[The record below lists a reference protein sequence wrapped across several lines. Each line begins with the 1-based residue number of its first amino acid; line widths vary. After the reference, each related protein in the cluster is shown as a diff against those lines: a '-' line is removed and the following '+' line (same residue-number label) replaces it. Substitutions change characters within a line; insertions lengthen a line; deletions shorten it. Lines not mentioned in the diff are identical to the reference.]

1 MTKIILAFALIS
13 FSFCEAQ
20 NWKQEK
26 IKESGNQITSNRT
39 TPEYDQIAVS
49 GSFHVTLV
57 AGKEG
62 AISITGD
69 ENIISH
75 IVTEVENNEL
85 KIYFEK
91 KKNYSYK
98 SKITIEIPFESINTI
113 LSTGSGDIT
122 TKNTIISDDFNIYLT
137 GSGDA
142 TIDVKSTK
150 TTASVAGSG
159 DIIVNGTATILIALV
174 AGSGDLDCSK
184 LVVENATAVV
194 QGSGDIKVNCSQKLV
209 AGVAGS
215 GSIKY
220 KGNPETLEKS
230 VAGSGNIIL
239 INERR
244 P

>member
-1 MTKIILAFALIS
+1 MTKIALALALIS

-26 IKESGNQITSNRT
+26 IRESGNQITSNRS

-49 GSFHVTLV
+49 GSFQVTLV

-75 IVTEVENNEL
+75 VVTEVENNEL

-98 SKITIEIPFESINTI
+98 SKITIEVPFESINAI
-113 LSTGSGDIT
+113 LFTGSGDIT
-122 TKNTIISDDFNIYLT
+122 TKSTIIADKFDVHLT
-137 GSGDA
+137 GSGDVTLDLKA
-142 TIDVKSTK
+142 TK

-159 DIIVNGTATILIALV
+159 DIILNGNSAVLKASV

-184 LVVENATAVV
+184 LVAENATADVA
-194 QGSGDIKVNCSQKLV
+194 GSGDIKVNCTQKLT

-215 GSIKY
+215 GSVKY
-220 KGNPETLEKS
+220 KGKPETIEKS
-230 VAGSGNIIL
+230 IAGSGDI
-239 INERR
+239 EGF
-244 P
+244 

>member
-1 MTKIILAFALIS
+1 MTKIALALALIS

-26 IKESGNQITSNRT
+26 IRESGNQITSNRS

-49 GSFHVTLV
+49 GSFQVTLV

-62 AISITGD
+62 NISITGD

-75 IVTEVENNEL
+75 VVTEVENNEL

-91 KKNYSYK
+91 KKNYYYK
-98 SKITIEIPFESINTI
+98 SKITIEVPFESINAI
-113 LSTGSGDIT
+113 LFTGSGDIT
-122 TKNTIISDDFNIYLT
+122 TKSTIIADKFDVHLT
-137 GSGDA
+137 GSGDVILDLK
-142 TIDVKSTK
+142 TTK

-159 DIIVNGTATILIALV
+159 DIVLSGTSTDLKASV

-184 LVVENATAVV
+184 LIAENVTADVA
-194 QGSGDIKVNCSQKLV
+194 GSGDIKVNCTQKLI

-215 GSIKY
+215 GSVKY
-220 KGNPETLEKS
+220 KGKPETIEKS
-230 VAGSGNIIL
+230 IAGSGDI
-239 INERR
+239 EGF
-244 P
+244 

>member
-1 MTKIILAFALIS
+1 MTKIALALALIS

-26 IKESGNQITSNRT
+26 IRESGNQITSNRT
-39 TPEYDQIAVS
+39 TAEYDQIAVS
-49 GSFHVTLV
+49 GSFQVSLV

-98 SKITIEIPFESINTI
+98 SKITIEVPFESINTI
-113 LSTGSGDIT
+113 LFTGSGDIT

-159 DIIVNGTATILIALV
+159 DIILNGTSTILKASV

-184 LVVENATAVV
+184 LIVENATADVA
-194 QGSGDIKVNCSQKLV
+194 GSGDIKVNSTKKLI

-220 KGNPETLEKS
+220 KNKPEIIEKHI
-230 VAGSGNIIL
+230 AGSGDV
-239 INERR
+239 EGY
-244 P
+244 

>member
-1 MTKIILAFALIS
+1 MTKIALALALIS

-26 IKESGNQITSNRT
+26 IRESGNQITSNRT
-39 TPEYDQIAVS
+39 TAEYGQIAVS
-49 GSFHVTLV
+49 GSFQVNLV
-57 AGKEG
+57 SGKEG

-75 IVTEVENNEL
+75 VVTEVENNEL

-91 KKNYSYK
+91 KKNYYYK
-98 SKITIEIPFESINTI
+98 SKIIIEVPFESINTI
-113 LSTGSGDIT
+113 HFTGSGDIT
-122 TKNTIISDDFNIYLT
+122 TKNTIIADKFDVHLT
-137 GSGDA
+137 GSGDVTLDLKA
-142 TIDVKSTK
+142 TK

-159 DIIVNGTATILIALV
+159 DMILNGTSTILKASV

-184 LVVENATAVV
+184 LIVENATADVA
-194 QGSGDIKVNCSQKLV
+194 GSGDIKVNSTKKLI

-220 KGNPETLEKS
+220 KNKPEIIEKHI
-230 VAGSGNIIL
+230 AGSGDV
-239 INERR
+239 EGY
-244 P
+244 

>member
-1 MTKIILAFALIS
+1 MTKIALALALIS

-26 IKESGNQITSNRT
+26 IKESGNLITSNRT
-39 TPEYDQIAVS
+39 TAEYDQIAVS
-49 GSFHVTLV
+49 GSFQVSLV

-62 AISITGD
+62 SISITGD

-91 KKNYSYK
+91 KKNYYYK
-98 SKITIEIPFESINTI
+98 SKIIIEVPFESINTI
-113 LSTGSGDIT
+113 LFTGSGDIT

-159 DIIVNGTATILIALV
+159 DIILNGTSTILKALV
-174 AGSGDLDCSK
+174 AG
-184 LVVENATAVV
+184 
-194 QGSGDIKVNCSQKLV
+194 
-209 AGVAGS
+209 
-215 GSIKY
+215 
-220 KGNPETLEKS
+220 
-230 VAGSGNIIL
+230 
-239 INERR
+239 
-244 P
+244 

>member
-1 MTKIILAFALIS
+1 MTKIALALALIS

-26 IKESGNQITSNRT
+26 IKESGNLITSNRT
-39 TPEYDQIAVS
+39 TAEYDQIAVS
-49 GSFHVTLV
+49 GSFQVSLV

-62 AISITGD
+62 SISITGD

-98 SKITIEIPFESINTI
+98 SKITIEVPFESINTI
-113 LSTGSGDIT
+113 LFTGSGDIT

-159 DIIVNGTATILIALV
+159 DIILNGTSTILKALV
-174 AGSGDLDCSK
+174 AGSGDLDCSN
-184 LVVENATAVV
+184 LVAENATADVA
-194 QGSGDIKVNCSQKLV
+194 GSGDIKVNCTQKLT

-215 GSIKY
+215 GSVKY
-220 KGNPETLEKS
+220 KGKPETIEKS
-230 VAGSGNIIL
+230 IAGSGDV
-239 INERR
+239 EGY
-244 P
+244 

>member
-1 MTKIILAFALIS
+1 MTKIALALALIS

-26 IKESGNQITSNRT
+26 IRESGNQITSNRS

-49 GSFHVTLV
+49 GSFQVTLV

-62 AISITGD
+62 TISITGD

-75 IVTEVENNEL
+75 VVTEVENNEL

-98 SKITIEIPFESINTI
+98 SKITIEVPFESINAI
-113 LSTGSGDIT
+113 LFTGSGDIT
-122 TKNTIISDDFNIYLT
+122 TKSTIIADNFNVHLT
-137 GSGDA
+137 GSGDVTLDLKA
-142 TIDVKSTK
+142 TK

-159 DIIVNGTATILIALV
+159 DIVLSGTSTDLKASV

-184 LVVENATAVV
+184 LVVENATADVA
-194 QGSGDIKVNCSQKLV
+194 GSGDIKVNCTQKLI

-215 GSIKY
+215 GSVKY
-220 KGNPETLEKS
+220 KGKPETIEKS
-230 VAGSGNIIL
+230 IAGSGDI
-239 INERR
+239 EGF
-244 P
+244 

>member
-1 MTKIILAFALIS
+1 MTKITLALALIS

-26 IKESGNQITSNRT
+26 IRESGNQITSKRS

-49 GSFHVTLV
+49 GSFQVTLV

-62 AISITGD
+62 NISITGD

-75 IVTEVENNEL
+75 VVTEVENNEL

-91 KKNYSYK
+91 KKNYYYK
-98 SKITIEIPFESINTI
+98 SKITIEVPFESINTI
-113 LSTGSGDIT
+113 HFTGSGDII
-122 TKNTIISDDFNIYLT
+122 TKNTIVADNFNVHLT
-137 GSGDA
+137 GSGDVILDLK
-142 TIDVKSTK
+142 TTK
-150 TTASVAGSG
+150 TTTSVAGSG
-159 DIIVNGTATILIALV
+159 DIVLSGTSTLLKGSV

-184 LVVENATAVV
+184 LVIENATVDVA
-194 QGSGDIKVNCSQKLV
+194 GSGDIKVNCTKKLI

-220 KGNPETLEKS
+220 KGKPETIEKS
-230 VAGSGNIIL
+230 VAGSGDI
-239 INERR
+239 EGF
-244 P
+244 

>member
-1 MTKIILAFALIS
+1 MTKIALALALIS

-26 IKESGNQITSNRT
+26 IRESGNQISSKRS

-49 GSFHVTLV
+49 GSFQVTLV

-75 IVTEVENNEL
+75 VVTEVENNEL

-98 SKITIEIPFESINTI
+98 SKITIEVSFESINAI
-113 LSTGSGDIT
+113 LFTGSGDIT
-122 TKNTIISDDFNIYLT
+122 TKNTIIADNFNVHLT

-142 TIDVKSTK
+142 ILDLKTTK
-150 TTASVAGSG
+150 TTTSVAGSG
-159 DIIVNGTATILIALV
+159 DIVLSGTSTVLKASV
-174 AGSGDLDCSK
+174 AGSGDLDCSN
-184 LVVENATAVV
+184 LVAENVTADVA
-194 QGSGDIKVNCSQKLV
+194 GSGDIKVNCTQKLI

-215 GSIKY
+215 GSVKY
-220 KGNPETLEKS
+220 KGKPETIEKS
-230 VAGSGNIIL
+230 IAGSGDI
-239 INERR
+239 EGF
-244 P
+244 

>member
-1 MTKIILAFALIS
+1 MTKIALAVALIS

-26 IKESGNQITSNRT
+26 IKESGNQITSNRS

-49 GSFHVTLV
+49 GSFQVTLV

-62 AISITGD
+62 NISITGD

-75 IVTEVENNEL
+75 VVTEVENNEL

-91 KKNYSYK
+91 KKNYYYK
-98 SKITIEIPFESINTI
+98 SKITIEVPFESINTI
-113 LSTGSGDIT
+113 HFTGSGDIT
-122 TKNTIISDDFNIYLT
+122 TKNTIVADNFNVHLT

-142 TIDVKSTK
+142 ILDLKTTK
-150 TTASVAGSG
+150 TRTSVAGSG
-159 DIIVNGTATILIALV
+159 DIILSGTSTDLKASV

-184 LVVENATAVV
+184 LVVENASADVA
-194 QGSGDIKVNCSQKLV
+194 GSGDIKVNCTQKLT

-215 GSIKY
+215 GSVKY
-220 KGNPETLEKS
+220 KGKPETIEKS
-230 VAGSGNIIL
+230 IAGSGDI
-239 INERR
+239 EGF
-244 P
+244 

>member
-1 MTKIILAFALIS
+1 MTKIALALALIS

-26 IKESGNQITSNRT
+26 IRESGNQITSNRS

-49 GSFHVTLV
+49 GSFQVTLV

-62 AISITGD
+62 TISITGD

-75 IVTEVENNEL
+75 VVTEVENNEL

-98 SKITIEIPFESINTI
+98 SKITIEVPFESINAV
-113 LSTGSGDIT
+113 LFTGSGDIT
-122 TKNTIISDDFNIYLT
+122 TKSTIIADKFDVHLT
-137 GSGDA
+137 GSGDVTLDLKA
-142 TIDVKSTK
+142 TK

-159 DIIVNGTATILIALV
+159 DIILNGTSTILKASV

-184 LVVENATAVV
+184 LIVENATADVA
-194 QGSGDIKVNCSQKLV
+194 GSGDIKVNCTQKLT
-209 AGVAGS
+209 AGIAGS
-215 GSIKY
+215 GSVKY
-220 KGNPETLEKS
+220 KGKPETIEKS
-230 VAGSGNIIL
+230 IAGSGDV
-239 INERR
+239 EGY
-244 P
+244 